1 MVLVAS
7 NSLRKSYLM
16 DSFFTELGQNVYDRW
31 KQKNFDLS
39 SFPEIAQQAL
49 QENPPSDH
57 VDLGSLIQE
66 FLLNDEQ
73 PFQTSSGFGQP
84 ELIVYDNPK
93 FYIQILFWL
102 DGTTDIHQHEF
113 SGAFHVME
121 GSSIHSHF
129 EFENAR
135 PVTAHFR
142 LGNLKL
148 KDATL
153 LETGSTAQIISGR
166 SCIHSLFHLET
177 PSVSVV
183 VRTHS
188 DPGTGPQ
195 FTYLPPH
202 VAVDPVHHDTLT
214 MRRKQLLDVLEQ
226 TGDADY
232 ADLVAEMLGELDFER
247 GFFILQNCIS
257 HLRHLGAWDDVWE
270 IFSAKHGELARPVAP
285 TLQEIIRRDGI
296 AAMRGNVEDV
306 EHRFFLALLLNV
318 ERREDILAMVAG
330 KSDADPFETIMRWA
344 DELTQ
349 MTESGTWILD
359 AAFPE
364 ELGIAD
370 EWQPALFLS
379 ALGHFISGGKVPAEL
394 KKLSV
399 SDLAILREAL
409 MGSSWRPLLVP
420 LSLKGAKAS
429 PSPSHSPS
437 KGKGSGVIK
446 SVRSKPRR

>member
-1 MVLVAS
+1 
-7 NSLRKSYLM
+7 M

-31 KQKNFDLS
+31 KQRNFDLS
-39 SFPEIAQQAL
+39 SFPGIAQQAL

-66 FLLNDEQ
+66 FLFNDEQ

-129 EFENAR
+129 EFVNAHS
-135 PVTAHFR
+135 VTAHFR
-142 LGNLKL
+142 LGNLIL

-183 VRTHS
+183 IRTHS

-202 VAVDPVHHDTLT
+202 VAVDPVYHDALT

-232 ADLVAEMLGELDFER
+232 ADLVAEMVSELDFER

-257 HLRHLGAWDDVWE
+257 HLRNLRAWEDVWE
-270 IFSAKHGELARPVAP
+270 IFAAKHGELARPVAP

-296 AAMRGNVEDV
+296 AAMRGSVEDV

-318 ERREDILAMVAG
+318 ERRDDILSMVAG
-330 KSDADPFETIMRWA
+330 KSDAAPIETIMRWA
-344 DELTQ
+344 NELTQ

-359 AAFPE
+359 AAFPDELDIPYE
-364 ELGIAD
+364 E
-370 EWQPALFLS
+370 QPGLFLT
-379 ALGHFISGGKVPAEL
+379 ALNHFISGGKVPPEL
-394 KKLSV
+394 KMLSASNLGV
-399 SDLAILREAL
+399 LHKAFLL
-409 MGSSWRPLLVP
+409 SSWRQLLLP
-420 LSLKGAKAS
+420 LSLKRDKVS
-429 PSPSHSPS
+429 PSPSPS
-437 KGKGSGVIK
+437 RAKRVASDLEKPQKISASKAPNIAKKSKRMKG
-446 SVRSKPRR
+446 

>member
-1 MVLVAS
+1 
-7 NSLRKSYLM
+7 M

-31 KQKNFDLS
+31 KQKNFDLT
-39 SFPEIAQQAL
+39 SFPGIAQQAL

-57 VDLGSLIQE
+57 VDLISLIQE

-84 ELIVYDNPK
+84 ERIVYDNPK

-129 EFENAR
+129 EFENVS

-153 LETGSTAQIISGR
+153 LETGSTVQIISGR

-177 PSVSVV
+177 PSVTVV
-183 VRTHS
+183 IRTHS

-202 VAVDPVHHDTLT
+202 VAVDPVHHDALT

-232 ADLVAEMLGELDFER
+232 ADLVAEMVSELDFER

-257 HLRHLGAWDDVWE
+257 HLRHLGAWEDVWE
-270 IFSAKHGELARPVAP
+270 IFESKHGELAGPVAP

-296 AAMRGNVEDV
+296 AAMRGSVEDV

-318 ERREDILAMVAG
+318 ERREDIISMVAR
-330 KSDADPFETIMRWA
+330 KSDADPIGTIMRWA

-349 MTESGTWILD
+349 MTETGTWILD

-364 ELGIAD
+364 ELGISD
-370 EWQPALFLS
+370 EEQPALFLS
-379 ALGHFISGGKVPAEL
+379 ALSHFISGCKVPVEL
-394 KKLSV
+394 KTLSA
-399 SDLAILREAL
+399 SDLALLRKVFIR
-409 MGSSWRPLLVP
+409 SSWRPLLGPPSIKRSKV
-420 LSLKGAKAS
+420 S
-429 PSPSHSPS
+429 PSLSPS
-437 KGKGSGVIK
+437 KRESTGVKK
-446 SVRSKPRR
+446 SVNSKPRRKSASSKRKH

>member
-1 MVLVAS
+1 
-7 NSLRKSYLM
+7 M

-31 KQKNFDLS
+31 KQKNFDLT
-39 SFPEIAQQAL
+39 SFPGIAQQAL

-57 VDLGSLIQE
+57 VDLISLIQE

-129 EFENAR
+129 EFENVR

-153 LETGSTAQIISGR
+153 LETGSTVQIISGR

-177 PSVSVV
+177 PSVTVV
-183 VRTHS
+183 IRTHS

-202 VAVDPVHHDTLT
+202 VAVDPVHHDALT

-232 ADLVAEMLGELDFER
+232 ADLVAEMVSELDFER

-257 HLRHLGAWDDVWE
+257 HLRHLGAWEDVWE
-270 IFSAKHGELARPVAP
+270 IFESKHGELAGPVAP

-296 AAMRGNVEDV
+296 AAMRGSVEDV

-318 ERREDILAMVAG
+318 ERREDILSMVAR
-330 KSDADPFETIMRWA
+330 KSDADPIETIMRWA

-364 ELGIAD
+364 ELGISD
-370 EWQPALFLS
+370 EEQPALFLS
-379 ALGHFISGGKVPAEL
+379 ALSHFISGCKVPVEL
-394 KKLSV
+394 KTLLA
-399 SDLAILREAL
+399 SDLALLRKL
-409 MGSSWRPLLVP
+409 FIRSSWRPLLGP
-420 LSLKGAKAS
+420 PSIKRAKVS
-429 PSPSHSPS
+429 PSPSLSPS
-437 KGKGSGVIK
+437 KRESAGVKK
-446 SVRSKPRR
+446 SVNSKPRRKSASSKRKH